1 MTDGEYTVDDVL
13 LARAR
18 IHAREVVV
26 DHDLAVDLG
35 SIEWAVSARAKR
47 RAGACRWHADREVAT
62 IVLTRRAY
70 ERYDWPEFAAVVR
83 HELVHAWEFQ
93 QFGESGHGARFRD
106 KADEIDAPRHCS
118 PFSEPRLRLVCTA
131 EDCDWSAD
139 RFRASVTVTEPNTRR
154 CGVCGARY
162 RVEHV
167 ATGRSWRTN
176 EGYEQARKQIG
187 DEW

>member
-1 MTDGEYTVDDVL
+1 MHSETDRADRSEAVFLDR
-13 LARAR
+13 ARAYAQD
-18 IHAREVVV
+18 IPI
-26 DHDLAVDLG
+26 DVDLDA
-35 SIEWAVSARAKR
+35 IQWTVSHRARR
-47 RAGACRWHADREVAT
+47 RAGSC
-62 IVLTRRAY
+62 
-70 ERYDWPEFAAVVR
+70 RYDSDSGAVTVRLAWDAYREHGWDEMAAVIR